1 MRGNPAEEQLRAK
14 LVAQI
19 GRWLEQSDGTVAHAE
34 EVERRWAVRIRQEV
48 RDATT
53 IWFDVGSRS
62 IWFEAY
68 VLPAPPG
75 DLLEVYRQALIRN
88 QRSWRAFFALDA
100 EGAVVLRGR
109 LAASPSLPDDLD
121 RALAEIYE
129 AVEIAFPAMVAAGF
143 SKREKTD

>member
-1 MRGNPAEEQLRAK
+1 MSGDRADDQLRAQ

-19 GRWLEQSDGTVAHAE
+19 ERWLEGSDGTVDHAE

-88 QRSWRAFFALDA
+88 QRSWRAFFALDT

-109 LAASPSLPDDLD
+109 LTASTSLPDDLD
-121 RALAEIYE
+121 RALAEVYE
-129 AVEIAFPAMVAAGF
+129 MVEVAFPAMVAAGF
-143 SKREKTD
+143 PKREKSD